1 MNACF
6 LPMKIILSAQNLI
19 KSKRYFK
26 GKTLKIHLQQDFTT
40 MKLKYLFI
48 ATILSTA
55 TFAQTQKDSLK
66 EIEQVNILVKK
77 KLLER
82 KADRLIFNVDA
93 SIASQGMD
101 AGETL
106 ANVPML
112 KVDENLGTISIIG
125 KSSVSVMINGKML
138 NLSGTALLNYLKSI
152 RSENIS
158 KIEVITTPPSKYEA
172 QGNSGLINI
181 ILKKNP
187 NLGFSGNIST
197 GLTQR
202 TYSNGSTNG
211 TLNYQTEKLSL
222 SIKTSYIEGAKR
234 ADERFTILGAS
245 QNYSR
250 SVRKD
255 MWQILTPNFSGSYK
269 ISKNSEVGMEYIFDN
284 GKNGMDIVN
293 TTRNISPKLDEK
305 NFLTNTFHREKS
317 PTHTF
322 STYYDL
328 KLDSLGKKLSFAGN
342 FYKNNNET
350 QVNFSTFTLPKN
362 TIQDVKTLSMIKPQ
376 ILSAQA
382 DLELPFSFGTI
393 ETGVKFNQFRNSAD
407 LQYLDWENNQFVLD
421 NTKSSTFNYREENYA
436 AYASFAKSFGER
448 WETKAGLRY
457 ENTFVKS
464 TVNNF
469 SYGQWFPSAF
479 VSYKEDKNVFSLSY
493 SRRINRPSM
502 SNLNPF
508 RWYENPQSYSTGNP
522 LLTPS
527 YINNYEL
534 GYTYNNKFSTS
545 IYYLRLKN
553 AFGQLA
559 YLNDS
564 SQTGDYQNYYNNDS
578 YGLNISYTDTFFKFW
593 ESNMTA
599 NAAFQTSEVFNIS
612 APTLKGYSLS
622 YSINNTFTLNKTKT
636 VALFL
641 NYDQSLPYKNVN
653 YRFEN
658 FSNLNAGFKISLMEK
673 QLQINASVTNIF
685 AQRFKGQMYFEDSKQ
700 LMNNYWDG
708 RSLRLS
714 VNYTFGNKK
723 QIERKNINFD
733 EKDRVQ

>member
-1 MNACF
+1 
-6 LPMKIILSAQNLI
+6 
-19 KSKRYFK
+19 
-26 GKTLKIHLQQDFTT
+26 

-48 ATILSTA
+48 ASLFSTA

-112 KVDENLGTISIIG
+112 KVDENLGTISLTG
-125 KSSVSVMINGKML
+125 KSSVNVMINGKML

-202 TYSNGSTNG
+202 TYFNGSTNG

-222 SIKTSYIEGAKR
+222 SLKTSYIEGAKR

-255 MWQILTPNFSGSYK
+255 MWQILTPNLSGSYK
-269 ISKNSEVGMEYIFDN
+269 INKNSEVGIEYIFDN

-350 QVNFSTFTLPKN
+350 EVNFSTLTLPDN
-362 TIQDVKTLSMIKPQ
+362 TIDDVKTLSMIKPQ
-376 ILSAQA
+376 IFSFQG

-407 LQYLDWENNQFVLD
+407 LKYLDWENNHFVID
-421 NTKSSTFNYREENYA
+421 NEKSSTFNYREENYA
-436 AYASFAKSFGER
+436 AYASFAKSFEEH

-508 RWYENPQSYSTGNP
+508 RWYENPNSYSTGNP

-545 IYYLRLKN
+545 IYYLKLKN

-559 YLNDS
+559 YLDLE

-578 YGLNISYTDTFFKFW
+578 YGMNASYTDTFFKFW
-593 ESNMTA
+593 ETNITA
-599 NAAFQTSEVFNIS
+599 NASYQTSEVFNIN
-612 APTLKGYSLS
+612 APTLKGYSLN

-653 YRFEN
+653 YEFEN
-658 FSNLNAGFKISLMEK
+658 FSNLNSGFKISLMEK
-673 QLQINASVTNIF
+673 QLQINATVTNIF
-685 AQRFKGQMYFEDSKQ
+685 AQRFKGQMYFKDSRQ
-700 LMNNYWDG
+700 MMNNYWDG

-723 QIERKNINFD
+723 QINKKNINFE

>member
-1 MNACF
+1 M
-6 LPMKIILSAQNLI
+6 LV
-19 KSKRYFK
+19 KSKRYFIK
-26 GKTLKIHLQQDFTT
+26 FSLKILLYQEIKLSSI
-40 MKLKYLFI
+40 MKLTYLLI
-48 ATILSTA
+48 ATLFSTA

-112 KVDENLGTISIIG
+112 KVDENLGTISITG
-125 KSSVSVMINGKML
+125 KSSVNVMVNGRIL
-138 NLSGTALLNYLKSI
+138 NLSGTSLLNYLKSI

-187 NLGFSGNIST
+187 NLGFSGNISS

-202 TYSNGSTNG
+202 TYHNGSTNG

-222 SIKTSYIEGAKR
+222 SLKTSYIEGAKR
-234 ADERFTILGAS
+234 ANERYNIIGAS
-245 QNYSR
+245 QNYSE
-250 SVRKD
+250 STRKD
-255 MWQILTPNFSGSYK
+255 MWQDLTPSLNASYK
-269 ISKNSEVGMEYIFDN
+269 INKNSEVGLEYIFGGD
-284 GKNGMDIVN
+284 KNGMNILN
-293 TTRNISPKLDEK
+293 TTRNISSDLKETNLI
-305 NFLTNTFHREKS
+305 TNTFHREKS

-342 FYKNNNET
+342 FFKNNNDTE
-350 QVNFSTFTLPKN
+350 VNFSTLTLPEN
-362 TIQDVKTLSMIKPQ
+362 TVQDVKTLSKVQPQ
-376 ILSAQA
+376 IFSVQA

-407 LQYLDWENNQFVLD
+407 LKYLNFENNQYIVDEGKGSRF
-421 NTKSSTFNYREENYA
+421 KYQEENYA
-436 AYASFAKSFGER
+436 VYGSFAKSFGEH
-448 WETKAGLRY
+448 WETKAGIRY

-464 TVNNF
+464 TATNF
-469 SYGQWFPSAF
+469 NYGQWFPSAF
-479 VSYKEDKNVFSLSY
+479 VSYKNEKNVFSLSY

-508 RWYENPQSYSTGNP
+508 RWYENPYSYSTGNP

-534 GYTYNNKFSTS
+534 GYTFDNKFSTS
-545 IYYLRLKN
+545 IYYLKLKN
-553 AFGQLA
+553 AFGQISDLTDKSQIGG
-559 YLNDS
+559 YL
-564 SQTGDYQNYYNNDS
+564 NYYNNDF
-578 YGLNISYTDTFFKFW
+578 YGLNASYTDTFFKFW
-593 ESNMTA
+593 EATFTL
-599 NAAFQTSEVFNIS
+599 NATIQTSEVFGIE
-612 APTLKGYSLS
+612 ADAQKGQSLS
-622 YSINNTFTLNKTKT
+622 YSINNTFTLNKKRTIS
-636 VALFL
+636 LFV
-641 NYDQSLPYKNVN
+641 NYDQSLPNDNVN
-653 YRFEN
+653 SHFHN
-658 FSNLNAGFKISLMEK
+658 FSNLNSGVKISLMEK
-673 QLQINASVTNIF
+673 QLQINATVTNIF
-685 AQRFKGQMYFEDSKQ
+685 AQRFRGDMYYKNNSQYF
-700 LMNNYWDG
+700 NNYWDG

-723 QIERKNINFD
+723 KFSKKNINFE
-733 EKDRVQ
+733 EKDRAN

>member
-1 MNACF
+1 
-6 LPMKIILSAQNLI
+6 MKSTYLI
-19 KSKRYFK
+19 VALAFPFALFSQT
-26 GKTLKIHLQQDFTT
+26 KT
-40 MKLKYLFI
+40 
-48 ATILSTA
+48 
-55 TFAQTQKDSLK
+55 DSLK
-66 EIEQVNILVKK
+66 TIEQVNILVKK

-112 KVDENLGTISIIG
+112 KVDENLGTISITG
-125 KSSVSVMINGKML
+125 KSSVNVMVNGRIL

-187 NLGFSGNIST
+187 NLGFSGNISS

-202 TYSNGSTNG
+202 TYHNGSLNG

-222 SIKTSYIEGAKR
+222 SLKTSYIEGAKR
-234 ADERFTILGAS
+234 ANERYNIIGAS
-245 QNYSR
+245 QNYSE
-250 SVRKD
+250 STRKD
-255 MWQILTPNFSGSYK
+255 MWQYLTPSLNASYK
-269 ISKNSEVGMEYIFDN
+269 INKNSEIGMEYIYGGD
-284 GKNGMDIVN
+284 KNGMDILN
-293 TTRNISPKLDEK
+293 TTRNIGSDLKETNLI
-305 NFLTNTFHREKS
+305 TNTFHREKS

-342 FYKNNNET
+342 FFKNNNDTE
-350 QVNFSTFTLPKN
+350 VNFSTLTLN
-362 TIQDVKTLSMIKPQ
+362 DNSIQDVKTLSKVQPQ
-376 ILSAQA
+376 IFSVQA

-407 LQYLDWENNQFVLD
+407 LQYLNLENNQYIVDEKKGSQF
-421 NTKSSTFNYREENYA
+421 KYQEENYA
-436 AYASFAKSFGER
+436 IYGSFVKSFGEH
-448 WETKAGLRY
+448 WETKAGIRY

-464 TVNNF
+464 SVNNF
-469 SYGQWFPSAF
+469 NYGQWFPSAF
-479 VSYKEDKNVFSLSY
+479 VSYKNEKNVFSLSY

-508 RWYENPQSYSTGNP
+508 RWYENPYSYSTGNP

-534 GYTYNNKFSTS
+534 GYTFNNKFSTS
-545 IYYLRLKN
+545 VYYLKLKN
-553 AFGQLA
+553 AFGQISDLNEKSQIGG
-559 YLNDS
+559 YL
-564 SQTGDYQNYYNNDS
+564 NYYNNDF
-578 YGLNISYTDTFFKFW
+578 YGMNASYTDTFFKFW
-593 ESNMTA
+593 EATLTL
-599 NAAFQTSEVFNIS
+599 NATIQTSEVFAIE
-612 APTLKGYSLS
+612 ADAQKGKSLS
-622 YSINNTFTLNKTKT
+622 YSINNTFILNKKKT

-641 NYDQSLPYKNVN
+641 NYDQSLPNDNVN
-653 YRFEN
+653 SHFHN
-658 FSNLNAGFKISLMEK
+658 FSNLNSGVKVSLMEK
-673 QLQINASVTNIF
+673 QLQINVIVTNIF
-685 AQRFKGQMYFEDSKQ
+685 AQRFRGDMYFADNSQ
-700 LMNNYWDG
+700 HFNNYWDG

-723 QIERKNINFD
+723 KFSKKNINFE
-733 EKDRVQ
+733 EKDRAN

>member
-1 MNACF
+1 
-6 LPMKIILSAQNLI
+6 
-19 KSKRYFK
+19 
-26 GKTLKIHLQQDFTT
+26 

-48 ATILSTA
+48 TTIFSTL

-66 EIEQVNILVKK
+66 ELEQVNILVKK

-125 KSSVSVMINGKML
+125 KSSVNVMINGRML

-158 KIEVITTPPSKYEA
+158 KIEVITTPPAKYEA

-202 TYSNGSTNG
+202 TYFNGSTNG

-222 SIKTSYIEGAKR
+222 SLKTSYIEGAKR

-245 QNYSR
+245 QNYNR

-255 MWQILTPNFSGSYK
+255 MWQILTPNLSGSYK
-269 ISKNSEVGMEYIFDN
+269 INKNSEVGMEYIFDN

-342 FYKNNNET
+342 FYQNNNET
-350 QVNFSTFTLPKN
+350 EVNFSTLTLPEN

-376 ILSAQA
+376 IFSVQG

-407 LQYLDWENNQFVLD
+407 LQYLDWKNNQFVID
-421 NTKSSTFNYREENYA
+421 DEKSSTFNYREENYA
-436 AYASFAKSFGER
+436 AYASFGKSFGEH

-464 TVNNF
+464 AVNNF
-469 SYGQWFPSAF
+469 SYGKWFPSAF

-553 AFGQLA
+553 AFGQVA
-559 YLNDS
+559 YLDGI
-564 SQTGDYQNYYNNDS
+564 SQTGTYLNHYNNDF
-578 YGLNISYTDTFFKFW
+578 YGMNASYTDTFFKFW
-593 ESNMTA
+593 ESNITV
-599 NAAFQTSEVFNIS
+599 NASYQTSEVFNIN

-636 VALFL
+636 IALFL

-653 YRFEN
+653 TRFEN
-658 FSNLNAGFKISLMEK
+658 FSNLNSGLKISLMEK
-673 QLQINASVTNIF
+673 QLQINATVTNIF
-685 AQRFKGQMYFEDSKQ
+685 GQRFKGQMYFDDSTQ

-708 RSLRLS
+708 RSFRLS

-723 QIERKNINFD
+723 KISKKHINFE
-733 EKDRVQ
+733 EKDRAN

>member
-1 MNACF
+1 
-6 LPMKIILSAQNLI
+6 
-19 KSKRYFK
+19 
-26 GKTLKIHLQQDFTT
+26 

-48 ATILSTA
+48 ATLFSTLA
-55 TFAQTQKDSLK
+55 FTQTKKDSLK

-82 KADRLIFNVDA
+82 KADRLVFNVDA

-112 KVDENLGTISIIG
+112 KVDENLGTISITG
-125 KSSVSVMINGKML
+125 KSSVNVMINGKML
-138 NLSGTALLNYLKSI
+138 NLSGTALLTYLKSI

-202 TYSNGSTNG
+202 TYFNGTTNG

-222 SIKTSYIEGAKR
+222 SLKTSYIDGAKR
-234 ADERFTILGAS
+234 SDENYKILGAS

-255 MWQILTPNFSGSYK
+255 MWQELTPNLSASYK
-269 ISKNSEVGMEYIFDN
+269 INKNSEVGMEYIF
-284 GKNGMDIVN
+284 GHEKSGMNILN
-293 TTRNISPKLDEK
+293 TTRNISSDLTEK
-305 NFLTNTFHREKS
+305 NLLTNTFHREKS

-342 FYKNNNET
+342 FYRNNNDTE
-350 QVNFSTFTLPKN
+350 VNFSTLILPEN
-362 TIQDVKTLSMIKPQ
+362 TIQDVKTLSKITPQ
-376 ILSAQA
+376 IFSAQG

-407 LQYLDWENNQFVLD
+407 LKYLDLENNQYIID
-421 NTKSSTFNYREENYA
+421 GEKSSSFNYHEENYA
-436 AYASFAKSFGER
+436 AYGSFAKNFGEH

-457 ENTFVKS
+457 ENTVVKS
-464 TVNNF
+464 SVNNF

-479 VSYKEDKNVFSLSY
+479 VSYKEDKNVFTFSY

-508 RWYENPQSYSTGNP
+508 RWYENPYSYSSGNP
-522 LLTPS
+522 LLKPS

-545 IYYLRLKN
+545 IYYLRLTN
-553 AFGQLA
+553 AFGQVASL
-559 YLNDS
+559 DGI
-564 SQTGDYQNYYNNDS
+564 SQTGDYLNHYNNNF
-578 YGLNISYTDTFFKFW
+578 YGANVSYTDTFFKFW
-593 ESNMTA
+593 EATISA
-599 NAAFQTSEVFNIS
+599 NASYQNSEVFGINAETS
-612 APTLKGYSLS
+612 DGTSVS
-622 YSINNTFTLNKTKT
+622 YSINNTFVLNKTKT

-653 YRFEN
+653 SYFHN
-658 FSNLNAGFKISLMEK
+658 FSNLNSGIKISLMEK
-673 QLQINASVTNIF
+673 QLQINATVTNIF
-685 AQRFKGQMYFEDSKQ
+685 AQRWRGDMYFKDNSQ
-700 LMNNYWDG
+700 HFNNYWDG
-708 RSLRLS
+708 RSFRLS

-723 QIERKNINFD
+723 KQINKKQIRFE